1 MGAGRRRGQR
11 RRRRGE
17 GVGSL
22 FRYNFRCHP
31 GLLSALYPGCCVVI
45 RTLLS
50 ALYTY
55 FIRTLP
61 ALSGKVNQI
70 AANSRHFP
78 LRPIH
83 YRWLTQGNYRKTTGK
98 VNRIPANPRHFP
110 LSPIHYRC
118 STQGNY
124 LKTTRKVNQFAANS
138 RHFPRTE
145 KTGVAAGIY
154 DLQQLTTAK
163 DQALSRAH
171 CGGSFVS
178 GCYRSIIPNA
188 QATSFAVRLPFSGI
202 ISIICIAKILSLF
215 FCGFQDSG
223 ILTSKP
229 RRAPFICKVLIISI
243 FIIILT
249 HHGRFRE
256 CRPVFHPI
264 ATQYLLE

>member
-1 MGAGRRRGQR
+1 MCRFESCPGHLIKRPVSKLKTRPFFVGAGRRRGQR

-31 GLLSALYPGCCVVI
+31 GCCVIILALLSALYTGCCVVI

-83 YRWLTQGNYRKTTGK
+83 YRCPTQGNYLKTTGK

-124 LKTTRKVNQFAANS
+124 LKTTGKVNHIPTKPW
-138 RHFPRTE
+138 HFPPDRE
-145 KTGVAAGIY
+145 DRCRCWNIRPPAAY
-154 DLQQLTTAK
+154 
-163 DQALSRAH
+163 
-171 CGGSFVS
+171 GG
-178 GCYRSIIPNA
+178 
-188 QATSFAVRLPFSGI
+188 
-202 ISIICIAKILSLF
+202 
-215 FCGFQDSG
+215 
-223 ILTSKP
+223 
-229 RRAPFICKVLIISI
+229 
-243 FIIILT
+243 
-249 HHGRFRE
+249 
-256 CRPVFHPI
+256 
-264 ATQYLLE
+264 